1 MIRRPPRSTLFPYT
15 TLFRSRTAGRGT
27 DRRDVCELP
36 RSSQVAGHIAGGGAP
51 GSLGVRSRDSGA
63 RPRSVGA
70 GVPAAGPAGIPG
82 GGAARERRA
91 VTLGAFRVGRL
102 GAGER
107 ADMLH
112 SPLGDVEQAIQVGLE
127 GVDRGLALGG
137 LLQRPPEL
145 LLGGVPLG
153 EPLLEL
159 RHAIMHEAQVAG
171 AILEILEGRRERRGA
186 IGGAGEG
193 SGELTGALFQ
203 LLRDTGR
210 LRPQL

>member
-15 TLFRSRTAGRGT
+15 TLFRSRERG
-27 DRRDVCELP
+27 
-36 RSSQVAGHIAGGGAP
+36 
-51 GSLGVRSRDSGA
+51 
-63 RPRSVGA
+63 
-70 GVPAAGPAGIPG
+70 
-82 GGAARERRA
+82 A

-112 SPLGDVEQAIQVGLE
+112 SPLGDFEQAIQVGLE

-159 RHAIMHEAQVAG
+159 RHALMHETQVAG

-186 IGGAGEG
+186 IGRAGEG